1 MIAKLTVQTCLGLA
15 LMAMLLFVPAGTL
28 HWPAAWVLLAELGI
42 LGFASG
48 LWLAWT
54 DPDLLR
60 ERMSPFVQRDQEASD
75 RTLMKIISLAF
86 VVWLVFM
93 PFDAC
98 RFGWSHVPLSMRW
111 IGAIAIAVSLAI
123 VHWTVLENRYAVVVV
138 RVQRER
144 GQHVITTGPYRFVR
158 HPMYA
163 GAILLFVGTPLL
175 LGSLVRPHRRHGH
188 HRAVLRS
195 HHDRGAHAPRR
206 ARGLHGV
213 CGQRALPVDP
223 RRVVRIKP
231 AMERGQAVTTNRR
244 LAQSQNR
251 WSLSQATSPG

>member
-93 PFDAC
+93 PLDAC
-98 RFGWSHVPLSMRW
+98 RFGWSHVPLWVRW

-138 RVQRER
+138 RVQRES
-144 GQHVITTGPYRFVR
+144 GQHVITTGSYRFVR

-175 LGSLVRPHRRHGH
+175 LGSWYGLI
-188 HRAVLRS
+188 
-195 HHDRGAHAPRR
+195 GAAIIM
-206 ARGLHGV
+206 
-213 CGQRALPVDP
+213 ALFC
-223 RRVVRIKP
+223 VRITIE
-231 AMERGQAVTTNRR
+231 ERTLRAELEGYTEYAAGVPYR
-244 LAQSQNR
+244 LI
-251 WSLSQATSPG
+251 PGVW

>member
-75 RTLMKIISLAF
+75 RTLMKIISIAF

-93 PFDAC
+93 PLDAC
-98 RFGWSHVPLSMRW
+98 RFGWSHVPLWVRW

-175 LGSLVRPHRRHGH
+175 LGSWYGLI
-188 HRAVLRS
+188 
-195 HHDRGAHAPRR
+195 GAAIIM
-206 ARGLHGV
+206 
-213 CGQRALPVDP
+213 ALFC
-223 RRVVRIKP
+223 VRITIE
-231 AMERGQAVTTNRR
+231 ERTLRAELEGYTEYAAGVPYR
-244 LAQSQNR
+244 LI
-251 WSLSQATSPG
+251 PGVW

>member
-15 LMAMLLFVPAGTL
+15 LMAMLLFVAAGTL

-75 RTLMKIISLAF
+75 RTLMKIISIAF

-93 PFDAC
+93 PLDAC
-98 RFGWSHVPLSMRW
+98 RFGWSHVPLWVRW

-175 LGSLVRPHRRHGH
+175 LGSWYGLI
-188 HRAVLRS
+188 
-195 HHDRGAHAPRR
+195 GAAIIM
-206 ARGLHGV
+206 
-213 CGQRALPVDP
+213 ALFC
-223 RRVVRIKP
+223 VRITIE
-231 AMERGQAVTTNRR
+231 ERTLRPELEGYTEYAAGVPYR
-244 LAQSQNR
+244 LI
-251 WSLSQATSPG
+251 PGVW

>member
-75 RTLMKIISLAF
+75 RTLMKIISIAF

-93 PFDAC
+93 PLDAC
-98 RFGWSHVPLSMRW
+98 RFGWSHVPLWVRW

-138 RVQRER
+138 RIQRER

-175 LGSLVRPHRRHGH
+175 LGSWYGLI
-188 HRAVLRS
+188 
-195 HHDRGAHAPRR
+195 GAAIIM
-206 ARGLHGV
+206 
-213 CGQRALPVDP
+213 ALFC
-223 RRVVRIKP
+223 VRITIE
-231 AMERGQAVTTNRR
+231 ERTLRAELEGYTEYAVGVPYR
-244 LAQSQNR
+244 LI
-251 WSLSQATSPG
+251 PGVW

>member
-93 PFDAC
+93 PLDAC
-98 RFGWSHVPLSMRW
+98 RFGWSHVPLWVRW

-175 LGSLVRPHRRHGH
+175 LGSWYGLI
-188 HRAVLRS
+188 
-195 HHDRGAHAPRR
+195 GAAIIM
-206 ARGLHGV
+206 
-213 CGQRALPVDP
+213 ALFC
-223 RRVVRIKP
+223 VRITIE
-231 AMERGQAVTTNRR
+231 ERTLRAELEGYTEYAAGVPYR
-244 LAQSQNR
+244 LI
-251 WSLSQATSPG
+251 PGVW

>member
-15 LMAMLLFVPAGTL
+15 LMAMPLFVPAGTL

-75 RTLMKIISLAF
+75 RTLMKIISIAF

-93 PFDAC
+93 PLDAC
-98 RFGWSHVPLSMRW
+98 RFGWSHVPLWVRW

-175 LGSLVRPHRRHGH
+175 LGSWYGLI
-188 HRAVLRS
+188 
-195 HHDRGAHAPRR
+195 GAAIIM
-206 ARGLHGV
+206 
-213 CGQRALPVDP
+213 ALFC
-223 RRVVRIKP
+223 VRITIE
-231 AMERGQAVTTNRR
+231 ERTLRAELEGYTEYAAGVPYR
-244 LAQSQNR
+244 LI
-251 WSLSQATSPG
+251 PGVW

>member
-15 LMAMLLFVPAGTL
+15 LMAMLLFVSAGTL

-75 RTLMKIISLAF
+75 RTLMKIISIAF

-93 PFDAC
+93 PLDAC
-98 RFGWSHVPLSMRW
+98 RFGWSHVPLWVRW

-138 RVQRER
+138 RIQRER

-175 LGSLVRPHRRHGH
+175 LGSWYGLI
-188 HRAVLRS
+188 
-195 HHDRGAHAPRR
+195 GAAIIM
-206 ARGLHGV
+206 
-213 CGQRALPVDP
+213 ALFC
-223 RRVVRIKP
+223 VRITIE
-231 AMERGQAVTTNRR
+231 ERTLRAELEGYTEYAAGVPYR
-244 LAQSQNR
+244 LI
-251 WSLSQATSPG
+251 PGVW

>member
-15 LMAMLLFVPAGTL
+15 LMAMLLFVAAGTL

-75 RTLMKIISLAF
+75 RTLMKIISIAF

-93 PFDAC
+93 PLDAC
-98 RFGWSHVPLSMRW
+98 RFGWSHVPLWVRW

-144 GQHVITTGPYRFVR
+144 GQHVITTGPYRLVR

-175 LGSLVRPHRRHGH
+175 LGSWYGLI
-188 HRAVLRS
+188 
-195 HHDRGAHAPRR
+195 GAAIII
-206 ARGLHGV
+206 
-213 CGQRALPVDP
+213 ALFC
-223 RRVVRIKP
+223 VRITIE
-231 AMERGQAVTTNRR
+231 ERTLRNELEGYVEYMARVPYRMI
-244 LAQSQNR
+244 
-251 WSLSQATSPG
+251 PGVW

>member
-1 MIAKLTVQTCLGLA
+1 MIAKLTGQTCLGLA

-93 PFDAC
+93 PLDAC
-98 RFGWSHVPLSMRW
+98 RFGWSHVALWVRW

-175 LGSLVRPHRRHGH
+175 LGSWYGLIGAAIIIG
-188 HRAVLRS
+188 AVLRS
-195 HHDRGAHAPRR
+195 HHGRGAHAPRR

-213 CGQRALPVDP
+213 CGRRALSVDP

-231 AMERGQAVTTNRR
+231 AIERGQAVTTNRR

>member
-75 RTLMKIISLAF
+75 RTLMKIISIAF

-93 PFDAC
+93 PLDAC
-98 RFGWSHVPLSMRW
+98 RFGWSHVPLWVRW

-175 LGSLVRPHRRHGH
+175 LGSWYGLI
-188 HRAVLRS
+188 
-195 HHDRGAHAPRR
+195 GAAIIM
-206 ARGLHGV
+206 
-213 CGQRALPVDP
+213 ALFC
-223 RRVVRIKP
+223 VRITIE
-231 AMERGQAVTTNRR
+231 ERTLRAELEGYTEYAVGVPYR
-244 LAQSQNR
+244 LI
-251 WSLSQATSPG
+251 PGVW

>member
-75 RTLMKIISLAF
+75 RTLMKIISIAF

-93 PFDAC
+93 PLDAC
-98 RFGWSHVPLSMRW
+98 RFGWSHVPLWVRW

-123 VHWTVLENRYAVVVV
+123 VHWTVLENRDAVVVV

-158 HPMYA
+158 HPMYTA
-163 GAILLFVGTPLL
+163 AILLFVGTPLL
-175 LGSLVRPHRRHGH
+175 LGSWYGLI
-188 HRAVLRS
+188 
-195 HHDRGAHAPRR
+195 GAAIIM
-206 ARGLHGV
+206 
-213 CGQRALPVDP
+213 ALFC
-223 RRVVRIKP
+223 VRITIE
-231 AMERGQAVTTNRR
+231 ERTLRAELEGYTEYAAGVPYR
-244 LAQSQNR
+244 LI
-251 WSLSQATSPG
+251 PGVW

>member
-1 MIAKLTVQTCLGLA
+1 MIPKLTVQTCLGLA

-75 RTLMKIISLAF
+75 RTLMKIISIAF

-93 PFDAC
+93 PLDAC
-98 RFGWSHVPLSMRW
+98 RFGWSHVALWVRW

-138 RVQRER
+138 RIQRER

-175 LGSLVRPHRRHGH
+175 LGSWYGLIGA
-188 HRAVLRS
+188 AVII
-195 HHDRGAHAPRR
+195 
-206 ARGLHGV
+206 GLF
-213 CGQRALPVDP
+213 C
-223 RRVVRIKP
+223 VRITIE
-231 AMERGQAVTTNRR
+231 ERTLRAELEGYTEYAAGVPYR
-244 LAQSQNR
+244 LI
-251 WSLSQATSPG
+251 PGVW

>member
-15 LMAMLLFVPAGTL
+15 LMAMLLFVAAGTL

-75 RTLMKIISLAF
+75 RTLMKIISIAF

-93 PFDAC
+93 PLDAC
-98 RFGWSHVPLSMRW
+98 RFGWSHVPLWVRW

-175 LGSLVRPHRRHGH
+175 LGSWYGLI
-188 HRAVLRS
+188 
-195 HHDRGAHAPRR
+195 GAAIIM
-206 ARGLHGV
+206 
-213 CGQRALPVDP
+213 ALFC
-223 RRVVRIKP
+223 VRITIE
-231 AMERGQAVTTNRR
+231 ERTLRAELEGYTEYAAGVPYR
-244 LAQSQNR
+244 LI
-251 WSLSQATSPG
+251 PGVW

>member
-54 DPDLLR
+54 DPDLLS

-93 PFDAC
+93 PLDAC
-98 RFGWSHVPLSMRW
+98 RFGWSHVPLWVRW
-111 IGAIAIAVSLAI
+111 IGAVAIAVSLAI

-175 LGSLVRPHRRHGH
+175 LGSWYGLI
-188 HRAVLRS
+188 
-195 HHDRGAHAPRR
+195 GAAIIM
-206 ARGLHGV
+206 
-213 CGQRALPVDP
+213 ALFC
-223 RRVVRIKP
+223 VRITIE
-231 AMERGQAVTTNRR
+231 ERTLRAELEGYTEYAAGVPYR
-244 LAQSQNR
+244 LI
-251 WSLSQATSPG
+251 PGVW

>member
-75 RTLMKIISLAF
+75 RTLMKIISIAF
-86 VVWLVFM
+86 VAWLVFM
-93 PFDAC
+93 PLDAC
-98 RFGWSHVPLSMRW
+98 RFGWSHVPLWVRW

-175 LGSLVRPHRRHGH
+175 LGSWYGLI
-188 HRAVLRS
+188 
-195 HHDRGAHAPRR
+195 GAAIIM
-206 ARGLHGV
+206 
-213 CGQRALPVDP
+213 ALFC
-223 RRVVRIKP
+223 VRITIE
-231 AMERGQAVTTNRR
+231 ERTLCAELEGYTEYAAGVPYR
-244 LAQSQNR
+244 LI
-251 WSLSQATSPG
+251 PGVW

>member
-75 RTLMKIISLAF
+75 RTLIKIISIAF

-93 PFDAC
+93 PLDAC
-98 RFGWSHVPLSMRW
+98 RFGWSHVPLWVRW

-175 LGSLVRPHRRHGH
+175 LGSWYGLI
-188 HRAVLRS
+188 
-195 HHDRGAHAPRR
+195 GAAIIM
-206 ARGLHGV
+206 
-213 CGQRALPVDP
+213 ALFC
-223 RRVVRIKP
+223 VRITIE
-231 AMERGQAVTTNRR
+231 ERTLRAELEGYTEYAAGVPYR
-244 LAQSQNR
+244 LI
-251 WSLSQATSPG
+251 PGVW

>member
-75 RTLMKIISLAF
+75 RALMKIISLAF

-93 PFDAC
+93 PLDAC
-98 RFGWSHVPLSMRW
+98 RFGWSHVPLWMRW

-175 LGSLVRPHRRHGH
+175 LGSWYGLI
-188 HRAVLRS
+188 
-195 HHDRGAHAPRR
+195 GAAIIM
-206 ARGLHGV
+206 
-213 CGQRALPVDP
+213 ALFC
-223 RRVVRIKP
+223 VRITIE
-231 AMERGQAVTTNRR
+231 ERTLRAELEGYTEYAASVPYR
-244 LAQSQNR
+244 LI
-251 WSLSQATSPG
+251 PGVW

>member
-54 DPDLLR
+54 DPDLPR

-93 PFDAC
+93 PLDAC
-98 RFGWSHVPLSMRW
+98 RFGWSHVPLWVRW

-175 LGSLVRPHRRHGH
+175 LGSWYGLIGA
-188 HRAVLRS
+188 AVII
-195 HHDRGAHAPRR
+195 
-206 ARGLHGV
+206 GLF
-213 CGQRALPVDP
+213 C
-223 RRVVRIKP
+223 VRITIE
-231 AMERGQAVTTNRR
+231 ERTLRAELEGYTEYAARVPYR
-244 LAQSQNR
+244 LI
-251 WSLSQATSPG
+251 PGMW

>member
-75 RTLMKIISLAF
+75 RMLMKIISIAF

-93 PFDAC
+93 PLDAC
-98 RFGWSHVPLSMRW
+98 RFGWSHVPLWVRW

-175 LGSLVRPHRRHGH
+175 LGSWYGLI
-188 HRAVLRS
+188 
-195 HHDRGAHAPRR
+195 GAAIIM
-206 ARGLHGV
+206 
-213 CGQRALPVDP
+213 ALFC
-223 RRVVRIKP
+223 VRITIE
-231 AMERGQAVTTNRR
+231 ERTLRAELEGYTEYAAGVPYR
-244 LAQSQNR
+244 LI
-251 WSLSQATSPG
+251 PGVW

>member
-42 LGFASG
+42 LGFACG

-60 ERMSPFVQRDQEASD
+60 ERMSPLVQRDQEASD
-75 RTLMKIISLAF
+75 RTLMKIISIAF

-93 PFDAC
+93 PLDAC
-98 RFGWSHVPLSMRW
+98 RFGWSHVPLWVRW

-175 LGSLVRPHRRHGH
+175 LGSWYGLI
-188 HRAVLRS
+188 
-195 HHDRGAHAPRR
+195 GAAIIM
-206 ARGLHGV
+206 
-213 CGQRALPVDP
+213 ALFC
-223 RRVVRIKP
+223 VRITIE
-231 AMERGQAVTTNRR
+231 ERTLRAELEGYTEYAAGVPSR
-244 LAQSQNR
+244 LI
-251 WSLSQATSPG
+251 PGVW

>member
-15 LMAMLLFVPAGTL
+15 VMAMLLFVAAGTL
-28 HWPAAWVLLAELGI
+28 HWPAAWVFLAELGI

-48 LWLAWT
+48 LWLAWA

-93 PFDAC
+93 PLDAC
-98 RFGWSHVPLSMRW
+98 RFGWSHVPLWVRW

-138 RVQRER
+138 RVQHER
-144 GQHVITTGPYRFVR
+144 GQHVITTGPYRLVR

-175 LGSLVRPHRRHGH
+175 LGSWYGLIGA
-188 HRAVLRS
+188 AVII
-195 HHDRGAHAPRR
+195 
-206 ARGLHGV
+206 
-213 CGQRALPVDP
+213 ALFC
-223 RRVVRIKP
+223 VRITIE
-231 AMERGQAVTTNRR
+231 ERTLRAELEGYVEYAASVPYR
-244 LAQSQNR
+244 LI
-251 WSLSQATSPG
+251 PGMW

>member
-75 RTLMKIISLAF
+75 RMLMKIISIAF

-93 PFDAC
+93 PLDAC
-98 RFGWSHVPLSMRW
+98 RFGWSHVPLWVRW

-138 RVQRER
+138 RAQRER

-175 LGSLVRPHRRHGH
+175 LGSWYGLI
-188 HRAVLRS
+188 
-195 HHDRGAHAPRR
+195 GAAGII
-206 ARGLHGV
+206 GLF
-213 CGQRALPVDP
+213 C
-223 RRVVRIKP
+223 VRITVE
-231 AMERGQAVTTNRR
+231 ERTLRAELEGYTEYAAGVPYR
-244 LAQSQNR
+244 LIR
-251 WSLSQATSPG
+251 GVW

>member
-1 MIAKLTVQTCLGLA
+1 LGLA

-75 RTLMKIISLAF
+75 RTLMKIISIAF

-93 PFDAC
+93 PLDAC
-98 RFGWSHVPLSMRW
+98 RFGWSHVPLWVRW

-175 LGSLVRPHRRHGH
+175 LGSWYGLI
-188 HRAVLRS
+188 
-195 HHDRGAHAPRR
+195 GAAIIM
-206 ARGLHGV
+206 
-213 CGQRALPVDP
+213 ALFC
-223 RRVVRIKP
+223 VRITIE
-231 AMERGQAVTTNRR
+231 ERTLRAELEGYTEYAAGVPYR
-244 LAQSQNR
+244 LI
-251 WSLSQATSPG
+251 PGVW

>member
-1 MIAKLTVQTCLGLA
+1 MIAKLTFQTCLGLA
-15 LMAMLLFVPAGTL
+15 VMAMLLFMSAGTL
-28 HWPAAWVLLAELGI
+28 HWPAGWVFLAELGI

-48 LWLAWT
+48 LWLART

-75 RTLMKIISLAF
+75 RTLMKIILVAF
-86 VVWLVFM
+86 VVWLMFM
-93 PFDAC
+93 PLDAC
-98 RFGWSHVPLSMRW
+98 RFGWSHVPLWVRW

-123 VHWTVLENRYAVVVV
+123 VQWTVLENRYAVVVV

-175 LGSLVRPHRRHGH
+175 LGSWY
-188 HRAVLRS
+188 
-195 HHDRGAHAPRR
+195 
-206 ARGLHGV
+206 GLIGTV
-213 CGQRALPVDP
+213 IIIGLFC
-223 RRVVRIKP
+223 VRITIE
-231 AMERGQAVTTNRR
+231 ERTLRAELEGYVEYTARVPYRMI
-244 LAQSQNR
+244 
-251 WSLSQATSPG
+251 PGVW

>member
-1 MIAKLTVQTCLGLA
+1 MIAKLTVQTRLGLA

-75 RTLMKIISLAF
+75 RTLMKIISIAF

-93 PFDAC
+93 PLDAC
-98 RFGWSHVPLSMRW
+98 RFGWSHVPLWVRW

-138 RVQRER
+138 RIQRER

-175 LGSLVRPHRRHGH
+175 LGSWYGLI
-188 HRAVLRS
+188 
-195 HHDRGAHAPRR
+195 GAAIIM
-206 ARGLHGV
+206 
-213 CGQRALPVDP
+213 ALFC
-223 RRVVRIKP
+223 VRITIE
-231 AMERGQAVTTNRR
+231 ERTLRAELEGYTEYAAGVPYR
-244 LAQSQNR
+244 LI
-251 WSLSQATSPG
+251 PGVW

>member
-15 LMAMLLFVPAGTL
+15 FMAMLLFVAAGTL

-93 PFDAC
+93 PLDAC
-98 RFGWSHVPLSMRW
+98 RFGWSHVPLWVRW

-144 GQHVITTGPYRFVR
+144 GQHVITTGPYRSCVIRCTPARSFVCWDA
-158 HPMYA
+158 PA
-163 GAILLFVGTPLL
+163 A
-175 LGSLVRPHRRHGH
+175 
-188 HRAVLRS
+188 RS
-195 HHDRGAHAPRR
+195 CTASSAPRSSSGCSAFASRSRSARSAPSSR
-206 ARGLHGV
+206 ATRSMR
-213 CGQRALPVDP
+213 QRPSVDP
-223 RRVVRIKP
+223 GVIKP
-231 AMERGQAVTTNRR
+231 AIAARISMPITRE
-244 LAQSQNR
+244 L
-251 WSLSQATSPG
+251 TSMCMHH

>member
-15 LMAMLLFVPAGTL
+15 LMAMLLFVQAGTL

-75 RTLMKIISLAF
+75 RTLMKIISIAF

-93 PFDAC
+93 PLDAC
-98 RFGWSHVPLSMRW
+98 RFGWSHVPLWVRW

-175 LGSLVRPHRRHGH
+175 LGSWYGLI
-188 HRAVLRS
+188 
-195 HHDRGAHAPRR
+195 GAAIIM
-206 ARGLHGV
+206 
-213 CGQRALPVDP
+213 ALFC
-223 RRVVRIKP
+223 VRITIE
-231 AMERGQAVTTNRR
+231 ERTLRAELEGYTEYAAGVPYR
-244 LAQSQNR
+244 LI
-251 WSLSQATSPG
+251 PGVW